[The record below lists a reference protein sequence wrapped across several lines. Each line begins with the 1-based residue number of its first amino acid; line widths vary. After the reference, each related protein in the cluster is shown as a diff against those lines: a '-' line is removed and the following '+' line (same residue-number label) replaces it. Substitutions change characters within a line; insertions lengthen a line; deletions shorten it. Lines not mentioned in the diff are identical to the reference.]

1 MKIDGWK
8 YYNHAAIPTTAPHT
22 KVNLEPIENNTIWKK
37 LDGGGTACQPDGH
50 QTGIVVMKRNGG
62 TA

>member
-37 LDGGGTACQPDGH
+37 LDGGVLLVSQMVIRLGLWL
-50 QTGIVVMKRNGG
+50 
-62 TA
+62 